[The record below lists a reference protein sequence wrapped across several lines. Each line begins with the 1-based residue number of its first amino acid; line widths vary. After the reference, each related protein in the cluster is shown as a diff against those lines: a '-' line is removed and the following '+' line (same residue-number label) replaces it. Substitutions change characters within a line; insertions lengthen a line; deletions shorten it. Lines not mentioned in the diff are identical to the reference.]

1 MPAPDPFVAA
11 PQFVERAGQRVF
23 YRPAGNVTF
32 EQGVDMVANAIR
44 WARAQQAQDILVN
57 IQGLHGVAHISTFMR
72 YEFAR
77 RIAEVAGPVR
87 IAMVVA
93 AEMIDPEK
101 IGALVAQNRGVTG
114 DVFSSEAAALAW
126 LDARI

>member
-1 MPAPDPFVAA
+1 MMKDSGMAA
-11 PQFVERAGQRVF
+11 PEFVERVGKRVF
-23 YRPAGNVTF
+23 YRPAGTVTF

-57 IQGLHGVAHISTFMR
+57 IQRLHAFASMSTFMR

-77 RIAEVAGPVR
+77 RIAEVAGSVR
-87 IAMVVA
+87 VAMVA
-93 AEMIDPEK
+93 AAAAIDPQK

-114 DVFSSEAAALAW
+114 DVFDSESAALAW
-126 LDARI
+126 LDASI